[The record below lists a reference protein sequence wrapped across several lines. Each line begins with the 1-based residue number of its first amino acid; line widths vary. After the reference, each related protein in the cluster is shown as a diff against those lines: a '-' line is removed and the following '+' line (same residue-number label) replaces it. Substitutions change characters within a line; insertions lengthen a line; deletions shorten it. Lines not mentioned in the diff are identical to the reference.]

1 MLLEVSSAIDDHPDA
16 VAEIFHTVGQFGILS
31 DGHRIDYALVLK
43 RHRDA
48 GDELFCGY
56 TSYASVERIWGKLS
70 RIPAPLRKPASGIVL
85 HSPLVKKDIYRIKG
99 KLLGAAGPEEI
110 YRFSHETDPLTAKIA
125 LVGNALPYAYTLTGQ
140 DVLGEVNRDVMLM
153 DMKMYHPDDILV
165 KVDRSGMAVS
175 LESRIPLLD
184 PDVVE
189 FAWSLPMNLLRDP
202 ATGQGKQVLRNV
214 LYRHVP
220 KELVDRPK
228 KGFSVPIG
236 DWLKTPELKSWAED
250 LIAEDKLKREGYL
263 NPKVV
268 HKIWSDF
275 TKEGGAYQPLIW
287 YILMF
292 EQWIEYDIM

>member
-1 MLLEVSSAIDDHPDA
+1 
-16 VAEIFHTVGQFGILS
+16 
-31 DGHRIDYALVLK
+31 
-43 RHRDA
+43 
-48 GDELFCGY
+48 
-56 TSYASVERIWGKLS
+56 
-70 RIPAPLRKPASGIVL
+70 
-85 HSPLVKKDIYRIKG
+85 
-99 KLLGAAGPEEI
+99 
-110 YRFSHETDPLTAKIA
+110 
-125 LVGNALPYAYTLTGQ
+125 
-140 DVLGEVNRDVMLM
+140 
-153 DMKMYHPDDILV
+153 
-165 KVDRSGMAVS
+165 MAVS
-175 LESRIPLLD
+175 LESRRPLLD

-189 FAWSLPMNLLRDP
+189 FAWSLPIELLRDP

-268 HKIWSDF
+268 QKIWSDF

-292 EQWIEYDIM
+292 EQWLNYDIIN

>member
-1 MLLEVSSAIDDHPDA
+1 MRIIFIRHGEPNYEKDCLTETGKKQAAACAERLEREGI
-16 VAEIFHTVGQFGILS
+16 AEI
-31 DGHRIDYALVLK
+31 
-43 RHRDA
+43 
-48 GDELFCGY
+48 
-56 TSYASVERIWGKLS
+56 YASPMGRAAET
-70 RIPAPLRKPASGIVL
+70 AS
-85 HSPLVKKDIYRIKG
+85 
-99 KLLGAAGPEEI
+99 
-110 YRFSHETDPLTAKIA
+110 FTAKR
-125 LVGNALPYAYTLTGQ
+125 LGLPVHTLDFMHEISWGGPGIPQ
-140 DVLGEVNRDVMLM
+140 EG
-153 DMKMYHPDDILV
+153 HPC
-165 KVDRSGMAVS
+165 GA
-175 LESRIPLLD
+175 
-184 PDVVE
+184 
-189 FAWSLPMNLLRDP
+189 
-202 ATGQGKQVLRNV
+202 GQGKQVLRNV

-292 EQWIEYDIM
+292 EQWLNYDIM